1 MKNRSYKTRHRVGA
15 LVLSLAMCLS
25 LLAGCQQQPSSN
37 GGGSSTGGSSSSSTG
52 GASSDV
58 QTPPTEE
65 VMEGDDFGNGAIGTH
80 GGVSSGSVYASQ
92 AGLEILQA
100 GGNAVDAAVATAF
113 AVGVCEPWL
122 SGIGGCGM
130 MNIYLKDGHQYE
142 ILEYMETVPV
152 AVQPGWYNPETDVA
166 TAKNAA
172 VPGQVAGL
180 LTALEEYGTMS
191 REEVMA
197 PAIKLARDGFAM
209 EKRLADAIS
218 DNYNNFSEEALAIY
232 TNDGIPYAEGDLFK
246 NEPLAATLQ
255 AIADGGMEAFYTG
268 DIAKKMIEGLQ
279 ANESLMAMEDL
290 AAYQPMEREPIRT
303 TYYGYEVVTVPPPS
317 NGGDWLL
324 EMLNIMEEKDI
335 SQYDVNS
342 LEYLYIYNEACR
354 IGLIDSYSY
363 IGDPAF
369 YNLPIAQMTSK
380 EFAKERA
387 ELIDMDN
394 MKAMESVPFSD
405 LPVEKL
411 NPTAPESEHTTH
423 IAVIDQFGNIV
434 STTNTLGNGWGCKF
448 MAPGLGFYYNSHVGN
463 LDHENPDSPDYVMPG
478 KRVRSTISPSLVLK
492 DGEPIMAVGSPGS
505 LAIPPAVA
513 AIINNVLLYNM
524 NVQQAINL
532 PRAMAINRS
541 KGNSPA
547 TVSIEQPRFDETLV
561 QQLIDLGYEM
571 KDVGDYNMA
580 VGGIAAIYLD
590 KDSGKF
596 YAGADPRRGYKA
608 LAY

>member
-1 MKNRSYKTRHRVGA
+1 MEETRSPGSGP
-15 LVLSLAMCLS
+15 LSLSLS
-25 LLAGCQQQPSSN
+25 LLAGCGPKNPPASS
-37 GGGSSTGGSSSSSTG
+37 GGSSSSGSTSG
-52 GASSDV
+52 SVS
-58 QTPPTEE
+58 TPEPPAGPE
-65 VMEGDDFGNGAIGTH
+65 VMEGDEFGNGAVGTH

-92 AGLEILQA
+92 AGLDILQA

-113 AVGVCEPWL
+113 AVGVCEPYL

-130 MNIYLKDGHQYE
+130 MNIYIKDSQSFDV
-142 ILEYMETVPV
+142 LEYMETVPV
-152 AVQPGWYNPETDVA
+152 AVQPGWFNPDTDVN

-180 LTALEEYGTMS
+180 LTALEKFGTMS

-197 PAIKLARDGFAM
+197 PAIKLAREGFPL
-209 EKRLADAIS
+209 EKRIADAIA
-218 DNYNNFSEEALAIY
+218 DNYDNFSEEALAIY

-246 NEPLAATLQ
+246 NEPLADTLQ
-255 AIADGGMEAFYTG
+255 AISDGGMEEFYTG
-268 DIAKKMIEGLQ
+268 ELAQKMVEGLQ
-279 ANESLMAMEDL
+279 ANGSLMAMEDL
-290 AAYQPMEREPIRT
+290 DAYTVAEREPIST
-303 TYYGYEVVTVPPPS
+303 EYYGYEVVTVPPPS

-335 SQYDVNS
+335 AQYDVNS
-342 LEYLYIYNEACR
+342 LDYLYVYNEACR
-354 IGLIDSYSY
+354 IGLVDSYTY

-369 YNLPIAQMTSK
+369 YDLPVEEMISK
-380 EFAKERA
+380 EFAAERA
-387 ELIDMDN
+387 ALINMDTK
-394 MKAMESVPFSD
+394 MAMTDVPLSD
-405 LPVEKL
+405 LPVTKL
-411 NPTAPESEHTTH
+411 EPTAPESQHTTH

-448 MAPGLGFYYNSHVGN
+448 MAPGLGFYYNSHINN

-513 AIINNVLLYNM
+513 AIINNVLLYGM

-532 PRAMAINRS
+532 PRAMAISRS
-541 KGNSPA
+541 GMNSP
-547 TVSIEQPRFDETLV
+547 TTMTIEQPRFDAELV
-561 QQLIDLGYEM
+561 AQLEAMGYVM

-590 KDSGKF
+590 KENGKF
-596 YAGADPRRGYKA
+596 FAGADPRRGYQA